1 MVEAPAAGADN
12 RTIALRAMAAY
23 LYDAID
29 RGDASELTEEPTNSS
44 ACVALRIPEQVLIS
58 RELKMPKAVILG
70 RPINGKATIVAIYR
84 YNITADKLQRI
95 G

>member
-1 MVEAPAAGADN
+1 MDETTTIGADD
-12 RTIALRAMAAY
+12 RTIALRAVAAY
-23 LYDAID
+23 LYDVID
-29 RGDASELTEEPTNSS
+29 RGDASELTEKSTAA
-44 ACVALRIPEQVLIS
+44 ACIGLRLPQQVLIS

-70 RPINGKATIVAIYR
+70 QPIKGKPSIVAIYR

>member
-1 MVEAPAAGADN
+1 MVEAPAGADN

-29 RGDASELTEEPTNSS
+29 RGDVAELTDEPTNASGR
-44 ACVALRIPEQVLIS
+44 VVLRLPEQVLIS

-70 RPINGKATIVAIYR
+70 RPADGKATIVAIYR
-84 YNITADKLQRI
+84 YNIAADKLQRI

>member
-1 MVEAPAAGADN
+1 M
-12 RTIALRAMAAY
+12 RAIAAY

-29 RGDASELTEEPTNSS
+29 RGDVSQLADESKNS
-44 ACVALRIPEQVLIS
+44 CVALRLPEQVLIS

-70 RPINGKATIVAIYR
+70 RPTHGKVTILAVYR
-84 YNITADKLQRI
+84 YNVSADKLQRI